1 MEERKRLG
9 RGLAALLG
17 DMAEPETMS
26 EQARVGSKRVPI
38 DLVHPNPR
46 NPRRSFAEADLGDL
60 AQSIREKGVV
70 QPILVRPAAGRA
82 NHFEI
87 IAGERRWRASQRAG
101 QHEIPVIVQEVSDKE
116 ALELAII
123 ENVQRADLNPI
134 EEAFGY
140 EQLIAEFAYTQQD
153 LGQVI
158 GKSRSHVANTLRL
171 LKLPESVK
179 EHLREGRLTAGHARA
194 LVTAA
199 DPEGLAERIVAD
211 GLTVRDAEAL
221 AQAPAAGEAPKPAK
235 AKRAKDADTIELEK
249 TLSDLLGLWVS
260 IDHKADGTGKLEVKY
275 RTLEQLDDLVRR
287 LKNG

>member
-1 MEERKRLG
+1 MEERRRLG

-17 DMAEPETMS
+17 DMAEPELMAAERT
-26 EQARVGSKRVPI
+26 GSKRVPI
-38 DLVHPNPR
+38 ELVHPNPR
-46 NPRRSFAEADLGDL
+46 NPRRQFGEADLADL

-70 QPILVRPAAGRA
+70 QPILVRPAKGEA
-82 NHFEI
+82 NHYEI

-140 EQLIAEFAYTQQD
+140 EQLIAEFGYTQQD

-179 EHLREGRLTAGHARA
+179 DHLREGRLTAGHARA
-194 LVTAA
+194 LVTAT
-199 DPEGLAERIVAD
+199 DPEGLAQKIVEE

-221 AQAPAAGEAPKPAK
+221 AQAPAEVAAKPIK
-235 AKRAKDADTIELEK
+235 AKKVKDADTVALEK
-249 TLSDLLGLWVS
+249 SLSDMLGLVAL
-260 IDHKADGTGKLEVKY
+260 IEHKADGSGELKLRY
-275 RTLEQLDDLVRR
+275 RSLEQLDDLCRR
-287 LKNG
+287 LQHG

>member
-1 MEERKRLG
+1 MEERRRLG

-26 EQARVGSKRVPI
+26 EQAKVGSKHVPI
-38 DLVHPNPR
+38 DLIHPNPR
-46 NPRRSFAEADLGDL
+46 NPRRHFAEGELAEL

-70 QPILVRPAAGRA
+70 QPILVRSAPGRA

-101 QHEIPVIVQEVSDKE
+101 QHEIPVIVRDVSDKE

-123 ENVQRADLNPI
+123 ENVQRADLDPI
-134 EEAFGY
+134 EEAVGY
-140 EQLIAEFAYTQQD
+140 EQLIAEFGYTQQD

-171 LKLPESVK
+171 LKLPEPVK
-179 EHLREGRLTAGHARA
+179 EHLRQGHLTAGHARA

-199 DPEGLAERIVAD
+199 DPESLAERIVTQ

-221 AQAPAAGEAPKPAK
+221 AQTPAAGEPAKPAK
-235 AKRAKDADTIELEK
+235 AKKAKDADTLALEK
-249 TLSDLLGLWVS
+249 TLSDLLGLWVA
-260 IDHKADGTGKLEVKY
+260 IDHKADGSGRLEIKY
-275 RTLEQLDDLVRR
+275 RTLDQLDDLVRR
-287 LKNG
+287 LKVG

>member
-26 EQARVGSKRVPI
+26 EQARAGSKRVPI

-46 NPRRSFAEADLGDL
+46 NPRRHFGEQDLADL
-60 AQSIREKGVV
+60 AQSIKEKGVV
-70 QPILVRPAAGRA
+70 QPILVRSAPGRA

-87 IAGERRWRASQRAG
+87 IAGERRWRASQKAG
-101 QHEIPVIVQEVSDKE
+101 QHDIPVIVQEVSDKE

-123 ENVQRADLNPI
+123 ENVQRADLNAI
-134 EEAFGY
+134 EEAVGY

-171 LKLPESVK
+171 LKLPDPVK

-194 LVTAA
+194 LITAV
-199 DPEGLAERIVAD
+199 DPVGLAEKIVEE
-211 GLTVRDAEAL
+211 GLTVRDAEQL
-221 AQAPAAGEAPKPAK
+221 AQAPVAGEAKQPKPK
-235 AKRAKDADTIELEK
+235 KAKDADTLALEAS
-249 TLSDLLGLWVS
+249 LAELLGLAVT
-260 IDHKADGTGKLEVKY
+260 IDHKPDGSGRVEIKY
-275 RTLEQLDDLVRR
+275 RSLEQLDDIVRR